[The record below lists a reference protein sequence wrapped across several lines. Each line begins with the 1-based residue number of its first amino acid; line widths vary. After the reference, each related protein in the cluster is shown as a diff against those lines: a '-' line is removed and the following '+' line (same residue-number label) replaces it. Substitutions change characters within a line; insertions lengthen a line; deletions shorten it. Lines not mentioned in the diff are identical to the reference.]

1 MNKMSLLEEK
11 IEKLVSFIQK
21 IQSEKMVLE
30 TENRE
35 LKKNITALETI
46 VMQESKSA
54 EALHE
59 EKEMT
64 KLVVD
69 NLIKSI
75 DSLVGSEK

>member
-21 IQSEKMVLE
+21 IQLEKTALESENK
-30 TENRE
+30 E
-35 LKKNITALETI
+35 LKKNVAALESVI
-46 VMQESKSA
+46 LKESKSV
-54 EALHE
+54 EALNE

-64 KLVVD
+64 KMVVD

-75 DSLVGSEK
+75 DSLVSSEK